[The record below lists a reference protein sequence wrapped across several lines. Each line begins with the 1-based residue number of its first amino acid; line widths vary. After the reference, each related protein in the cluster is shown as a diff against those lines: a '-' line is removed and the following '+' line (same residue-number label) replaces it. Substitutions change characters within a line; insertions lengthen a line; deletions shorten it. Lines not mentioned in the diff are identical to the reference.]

1 MARMREPFTGG
12 VFDVPASRVEKYLG
26 RGYAL
31 LDGEPKPASVD
42 EVESDH
48 EQEPAETPVAT
59 TDEPK
64 PASVDE
70 VESDHEQEPA
80 ETPVATTDEPK
91 PTADSTIAEIRAWAK
106 AHGVALPKKGNK
118 AALLAAIG

>member
-12 VFDVPASRVEKYLG
+12 VFDVPASKVAKYLG

-31 LDGEPKPASVD
+31 LDGEPEPATVD

-48 EQEPAETPVAT
+48 EQEPAETPAA
-59 TDEPK
+59 D
-64 PASVDE
+64 AD
-70 VESDHEQEPA
+70 A
-80 ETPVATTDEPK
+80 PK
-91 PTADSTIAEIRAWAK
+91 PTVESTIAEIRAWAK
-106 AHGVALPKKGNK
+106 ANGVELPKRGNK

>member
-12 VFDVPASRVEKYLG
+12 IFDVPASKVAKYLG

-31 LDGEPKPASVD
+31 LDGESEPKTVD
-42 EVESDH
+42 DEPVEQPVD
-48 EQEPAETPVAT
+48 TPVAT
-59 TDEPK
+59 
-64 PASVDE
+64 A
-70 VESDHEQEPA
+70 
-80 ETPVATTDEPK
+80 DEPK

-106 AHGVALPKKGNK
+106 ANGVALPKKGNK

>member
-12 VFDVPASRVEKYLG
+12 VFDVPASRVDKYLG

-31 LDGEPKPASVD
+31 LDGEPGPATVD
-42 EVESDH
+42 EVESDR
-48 EQEPAETPVAT
+48 EQEPAETPAAK
-59 TDEPK
+59 TD
-64 PASVDE
+64 A
-70 VESDHEQEPA
+70 
-80 ETPVATTDEPK
+80 PK

-106 AHGVALPKKGNK
+106 ANGVELPKRGNK

>member
-12 VFDVPASRVEKYLG
+12 VFDVPASKVDKYLG

-31 LDGEPKPASVD
+31 LDGEPKPASVN

-48 EQEPAETPVAT
+48 EQEPAETPVA
-59 TDEPK
+59 D
-64 PASVDE
+64 ADG
-70 VESDHEQEPA
+70 
-80 ETPVATTDEPK
+80 PK

-106 AHGVALPKKGNK
+106 AHGVALPKRGNK
-118 AALLAAIG
+118 AQLLEAIG

>member
-12 VFDVPASRVEKYLG
+12 VFDVPASRVDKYLG

-31 LDGEPKPASVD
+31 LDVEPEPAAVD
-42 EVESDH
+42 ERPDER
-48 EQEPAETPVAT
+48 PAESPTA
-59 TDEPK
+59 K
-64 PASVDE
+64 AG
-70 VESDHEQEPA
+70 
-80 ETPVATTDEPK
+80 EPK

-106 AHGVALPKKGNK
+106 ANGVVLPKRGNK

>member
-12 VFDVPASRVEKYLG
+12 VFDVPAHKVAKYLG

-31 LDGEPKPASVD
+31 LDGEPEPTAVD
-42 EVESDH
+42 EHPDER
-48 EQEPAETPVAT
+48 PAETPI
-59 TDEPK
+59 TD
-64 PASVDE
+64 V
-70 VESDHEQEPA
+70 
-80 ETPVATTDEPK
+80 DEPK

-106 AHGVALPKKGNK
+106 ANGVELPKKGNK

>member
-12 VFDVPASRVEKYLG
+12 VFDVPAPKVEKYLG

-31 LDGEPKPASVD
+31 LDGEPETASVG
-42 EVESDH
+42 
-48 EQEPAETPVAT
+48 
-59 TDEPK
+59 
-64 PASVDE
+64 E

-106 AHGVALPKKGNK
+106 ANGVKLPKRGNK
-118 AALLAAIG
+118 AQLLAAIG

>member
-12 VFDVPASRVEKYLG
+12 VFDVPASKVAKYLG

-31 LDGEPKPASVD
+31 LDGEPSPAIVD
-42 EVESDH
+42 EH
-48 EQEPAETPVAT
+48 P
-59 TDEPK
+59 DER
-64 PASVDE
+64 
-70 VESDHEQEPA
+70 PA

-118 AALLAAIG
+118 AQLLEVIG